1 MTIDFEC
8 QKCESSFEL
17 DASDLIE
24 GNEGL
29 KCPNCDAK
37 PPQAMVDEFSTA
49 LGDIAKS
56 IANLR
61 KKFSVSMALESD
73 DLPAPYDVDEDEEE
87 DEGEE
92 DEELLD
98 EVDDE
103 DEDEDE
109 DDYEEDEDAED
120 EDERY

>member
-49 LGDIAKS
+49 LNDIARS

-61 KKFSVSMALESD
+61 KRFTVSMALESD
-73 DLPAPYDVDEDEEE
+73 DLPAPYDADEDEE
-87 DEGEE
+87 DEEEE
-92 DEELLD
+92 DEDFLD
-98 EVDDE
+98 ERE
-103 DEDEDE
+103 DDEDE
-109 DDYEEDEDAED
+109 DDYDDDEVEEDEDD
-120 EDERY
+120 DDRY

>member
-29 KCPNCDAK
+29 KCPNCDTKA
-37 PPQAMVDEFSTA
+37 PQA
-49 LGDIAKS
+49 LGDEFTTALNDICKS

-61 KKFSVSMALESD
+61 KKFTVSLALESD

-87 DEGEE
+87 ETAEEE
-92 DEELLD
+92 DDLLD
-98 EVDDE
+98 DV

-109 DDYEEDEDAED
+109 DDDYEEDEGETED
-120 EDERY
+120 DDDF